1 VFVITLAYKNSLA
14 SVDTDRVILTT
25 RKALLEYPKDTAWLD
40 RRREE
45 PDLYCLAVV
54 RFVLRL
60 NSGGRKVIRSHDLKR
75 LARLGDGVAV
85 ALIKLLNENEL
96 PNTDTVKACL
106 TLINM
111 AFSVPNGITAEE
123 DKNPKVTLFLL
134 NYLYEKVSDPQLREQ
149 IQQTIQYVRQQTSV
163 PPSK

>member
-1 VFVITLAYKNSLA
+1 MV
-14 SVDTDRVILTT
+14 
-25 RKALLEYPKDTAWLD
+25 YPKDTAWLD
-40 RRREE
+40 RRCEE

-54 RFVLRL
+54 RFVLQL

-85 ALIKLLNENEL
+85 ALIKILDENEL
-96 PNTDTVKACL
+96 PNPDTIKACL

-111 AFSVPNGITAEE
+111 AFSGPNGITAEV

-134 NYLYEKVSDPQLREQ
+134 NYLYEKVSDPELQEH
-149 IQQTIQYVRQQTSV
+149 IQKTIEYVRQQTSA
-163 PPSK
+163 PPSNDAPE